1 MIKIATILDKFVDS
15 SPFMQKVA
23 SYLSLVKFS
32 HTIFAMPFAMIG
44 FFYGIRTMTEPVTFL
59 FLCTKLIT
67 MVLCLI
73 TARNAAMSFNRYI
86 DRHIDKENPRTAER
100 EIPAGIISK
109 RSAKRFIIINMILF
123 FITAASLNTMSLA
136 LSPLALIII
145 LGYSL
150 TKRFTWLCHTFLGLS
165 LSIAPIGAY
174 IAVAGNTP
182 DFNPTFVGIIAVI
195 VITWVT
201 GFDIL
206 YSLQDEEFDRS
217 HNLFSIPVLLGRRRA
232 IILSFLLHIVTISL
246 LTFLGVYFN
255 LNSLYWIGACLFSA
269 ILIYEHTVVSVNDI
283 SRVNLAFAVLNGIGS
298 VIFATFTNLSF
309 I

>member
-1 MIKIATILDKFVDS
+1 MIKITPILDKFVDS

-59 FLCTKLIT
+59 FLSTKLIT
-67 MVLCLI
+67 MILCLI

-86 DRHIDKENPRTAER
+86 DRHIDAENPRTAER

-109 RSAKRFIIINMILF
+109 RSAKRFIIINMTLF
-123 FITAASLNTMSLA
+123 FITAACLNTMSLV
-136 LSPLALIII
+136 LSPIALIII

-182 DFNPTFVGIIAVI
+182 DFNPTFVGIIAII

-206 YSLQDEEFDRS
+206 YSLQDEEFDRQ
-217 HNLFSIPVLLGRRRA
+217 HNLFSIPVLMGRKRA
-232 IILSFLLHIVTISL
+232 IILSFLLHVGTISL
-246 LTFLGVYFN
+246 LVFLGIYFH
-255 LNSLYWIGACLFSA
+255 LNYLYWIGAFLFSI
-269 ILIYEHTVVSVNDI
+269 ILVYEHTVVSTNDI

-298 VIFATFTNLSF
+298 VIFAAFTNFSF

>member
-1 MIKIATILDKFVDS
+1 MINFSTILDRFVDS

-23 SYLSLVKFS
+23 SYMSLVKFS

-44 FFYGIRTMTEPVTFL
+44 FFYGIRTMEEPVSFFFL
-59 FLCTKLIT
+59 STKLIL
-67 MVLCLI
+67 MILCLV
-73 TARNAAMSFNRYI
+73 TARNTAMSFNRYI
-86 DRHIDKENPRTAER
+86 DRNIDKVNPRTAER
-100 EIPAGIISK
+100 EIPSGVISK

-123 FITAASLNTMSLA
+123 FITAAFLNTMSLV
-136 LSPLALIII
+136 LSPLALMII

-150 TKRFTWLCHTFLGLS
+150 TKRFTWLCHAILGLS

-174 IAVAGNTP
+174 IAVAGNSPT
-182 DFNPTFVGIIAVI
+182 FNPTFVCIIAII
-195 VITWVT
+195 VITWVS

-206 YSLQDEEFDRS
+206 YSLQDEEFDRK
-217 HNLFSIPVLLGRRRA
+217 HNLFSIPVLVGRKRA
-232 IILSFLLHIVTISL
+232 IITSFFLHVCTISL
-246 LTFLGVYFN
+246 LIFLGIYFEMN
-255 LNSLYWIGACLFSA
+255 YIYWIGAALFSM
-269 ILIYEHTVVSVNDI
+269 ILIYEHTVVSEDDI